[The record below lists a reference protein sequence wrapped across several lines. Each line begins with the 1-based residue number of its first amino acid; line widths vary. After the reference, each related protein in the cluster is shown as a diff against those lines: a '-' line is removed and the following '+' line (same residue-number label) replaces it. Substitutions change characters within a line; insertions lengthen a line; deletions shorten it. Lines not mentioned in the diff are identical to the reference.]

1 MTQKRTWDYSAQ
13 PGARAFPHLFKPITI
28 GRLTVPNRIKYAAT
42 EDNLNARDGQ
52 ITPAGLEY
60 MRLRARGV
68 VGGICMMQG
77 VYMDPRREGQGY
89 VGQAAAWDDR
99 FLPGLTKMA
108 EAINSEGAISGI
120 QLMHCGRVG
129 GVGLDYCVGPS
140 LVPQRLR
147 IFRPVR
153 EMSRDDINLCI
164 KQHAEAARR
173 GKEAGFDVMEISGI
187 VGYLISNFL
196 SSYTNR
202 RRDEYGGDIEGR
214 CRFMVE
220 VIGAVRDAIGKD
232 MPLIIRLCA
241 EELLDEVGG
250 NTPEESLV
258 SYKMAE
264 KAGVDCISVTQGWQE
279 SGTPVITRDIP
290 QGTWLYNAKRAKGA
304 VKVPI
309 SMAYRLFDPAIPNK
323 AIGEGILDI
332 WEMCRPMIADP
343 LLPLKV
349 LEGRMDEI
357 RPCVACNLCLARL
370 FRDAPMTCYINPVC
384 SHEWDPEWQ
393 PGPAELKKKI
403 IVAGAGPAGLE
414 FAYVAAQR
422 GHEVHVHEALSR
434 IGGQVWWASR
444 GLFGDE
450 ELWGVARFH
459 EAMCRRTGVRIH
471 LGSEVTPELLDEE
484 APDTLVVATGA
495 RYVYGRVPGVGKRPM
510 LSALEV
516 LEGREVPGE
525 RVVVWGGKKPAI
537 SAALLLAEKGK
548 NVTMVFPERKVGK
561 DVNPSY
567 IWRYVQK
574 LGQRGVRTYKEAT
587 IEEVTEEG
595 VVVRALYDTR
605 IPVRADAIVYAERE
619 PVRELEAAA
628 KERGIEAV
636 VLGDAILPRSISSAV
651 HDGYRMGV
659 RI

>member
-1 MTQKRTWDYSAQ
+1 MSAKKWDYSGM
-13 PGARAFPHLFKPITI
+13 PGAKMFPNLFKPIKIRNMTI
-28 GRLTVPNRIKYAAT
+28 PNRIKYAAT
-42 EDNLNARDGQ
+42 EDNLNARDGT

-77 VYMDPRREGQGY
+77 VYMDPKREGQGY
-89 VGQAAAWDDR
+89 VGQAAAWDDK
-99 FLPGLTKMA
+99 FIPGLTKMA
-108 EAINSEGAISGI
+108 EAINNEGAVSGI

-129 GVGLDYCVGPS
+129 GVELDYCVGPS
-140 LVPQRLR
+140 AVPQRLR

-153 EMSRDDINLCI
+153 EMSKEDIKLCI
-164 KQHAEAARR
+164 KQHANAARR
-173 GKEAGFDVMEISGI
+173 GVQAGFQIMEISGI

-196 SSYTNR
+196 SAYTNR
-202 RRDEYGGDIEGR
+202 RKDEYGGDIEGR

-220 VIGAVRDAIGKD
+220 TIEAVRDAIGKE

-250 NTPEESLV
+250 NTPEESIYT
-258 SYKMAE
+258 YKVAE
-264 KAGVDCISVTQGWQE
+264 RAGVDCISVTQGWQE
-279 SGTPVITRDIP
+279 SNTPVITRDIP
-290 QGTWLYNAKRAKGA
+290 QGTWLYNAKRAKEA

-323 AIGEGILDI
+323 AIGDGILDI

-349 LEGRMDEI
+349 LEGRLEDI

-370 FRDAPMTCYINPVC
+370 FRDAPMTCYVNPVC

-393 PGPAELKKKI
+393 PRPAEVRKKI

-414 FAYVAAQR
+414 FAHVAASR
-422 GHEVHVHEALSR
+422 GHEVHVHEKLDR
-434 IGGQVWWASR
+434 VGGQLWWASK
-444 GLFGDE
+444 GLYGDE
-450 ELWGVARFH
+450 ELWGVVRFQ
-459 EAMCRRTGVRIH
+459 EAQCKKAGVHIH
-471 LGSEVTPELLDEE
+471 LKSEVTPGLLDEE
-484 APDTLVVATGA
+484 APDALVVATGA
-495 RYVYGRVPGVGKRPM
+495 RYIRPKVPGEGKRPVF
-510 LSALEV
+510 SALDV
-516 LEGREVPGE
+516 LEGREIPGE
-525 RVVVWGGKKPAI
+525 RVVVWGGRKPGI

-548 NVTMVFPERKVGK
+548 RVTMVFPERKVGK

-567 IWRYVQK
+567 IWRYIQK
-574 LGQRGVRTYKEAT
+574 LGQKGVKTYKESS
-587 IEEVTEEG
+587 IEEITDSG
-595 VVVRALYDTR
+595 VVVRALYETR
-605 IPVRADAIVYAERE
+605 IPVEADAIVYAERE

-628 KERGIEAV
+628 RERGIEV
-636 VLGDAILPRSISSAV
+636 QVLGDAIVPRSLSNAI
-651 HDGYRMGV
+651 HDGYRVGI